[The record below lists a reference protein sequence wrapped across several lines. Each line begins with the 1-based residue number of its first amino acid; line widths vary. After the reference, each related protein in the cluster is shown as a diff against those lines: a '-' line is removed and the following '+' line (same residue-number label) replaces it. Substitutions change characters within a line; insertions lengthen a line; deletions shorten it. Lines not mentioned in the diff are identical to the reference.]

1 MALVTVLMAKVISS
15 FSNPLHEIQ
24 GANLMANNNHS
35 NNGKVK
41 QSSVALLEKSLGQRD
56 EFDSPEF
63 EGSDESLP
71 YIQLLNQ
78 QDVSKAG
85 FFITIENAEAVQFQ
99 PSAEWQKHTTTFQNG
114 DTAKGY
120 RCLSARLLVLRRSP
134 LLMFDG
140 LRPTVGHRDSG
151 DYLGLYQKAGYDRN
165 VMVLKTRYLVF
176 LLDEQHQPLHEQ
188 PLLLTAKGSFCG
200 DLGDVYQ
207 KFRRE
212 MSRAFGQ
219 ARNTHKPR
227 GDKFM
232 ALSVMALTL
241 KPELKG
247 REKRSWVCGIDT
259 VNHPTAE
266 DWMAHFVGY
275 DDRVK
280 AQVYRS
286 FEEWVDFGDPSHE
299 VTAQAK
305 RQATTDD
312 LPETLTYE
320 YEVDEEIEF

>member
-1 MALVTVLMAKVISS
+1 MESVIVPMAKATTS
-15 FSNPLHEIQ
+15 FSNSLHGFQ

-78 QDVSKAG
+78 RDVSKAG

-99 PSAEWQKHTTTFQNG
+99 PSDEWKKHTTTFQNG
-114 DTAKGY
+114 DTAEGY
-120 RCLSARLLVLRRSP
+120 RCLSARLLVLRRSA
-134 LLMFDG
+134 LLMFD
-140 LRPTVGHRDSG
+140 RDSG
-151 DYLGLYQKAGYDRN
+151 DYLGLYQKDGYDRN

-176 LLDEQHQPLHEQ
+176 LLDEAHQPLHEQ

-207 KFRRE
+207 KFRQE

-247 REKRSWVCGIDT
+247 REKRSWVCGIET

-266 DWMAHFVGY
+266 DWTAHFVGY

-280 AQVYRS
+280 GLVYRS

-299 VTAQAK
+299 VAAQAK

-320 YEVDEEIEF
+320 YEADEEIEF